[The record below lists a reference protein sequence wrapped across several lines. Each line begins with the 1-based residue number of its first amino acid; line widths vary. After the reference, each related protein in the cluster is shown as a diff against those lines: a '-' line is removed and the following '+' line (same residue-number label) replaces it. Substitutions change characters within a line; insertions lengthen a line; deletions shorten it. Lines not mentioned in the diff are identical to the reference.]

1 MKHFLLILLLLPCF
15 AFAQR
20 FPDKP
25 SNYITDAANVLSD
38 DEERQLNAKLRSFE
52 DSTTN
57 QLFIFTAASLYGDN
71 LEVFTQELF
80 KEWQIGQS
88 GKDNGILITIFVDDH
103 KFRIQTGYGL
113 EAALPD
119 LLTKHIQDN
128 DMRPSFKNNA
138 YYEGIDKGIDKLIYY
153 SKHEFNPDDLKESPV
168 GFFIFFYM
176 FGAIFLT
183 ITLLLAKG
191 IKDNPTVK
199 KTLII
204 VSIITFLIPIVGT
217 MIVFITIFVAVSYR
231 KDLLKDGTGGSGS
244 SSWSSSSSGSWSSG
258 SSFSGGGGGRSG
270 GGGSS
275 SSW

>member
-1 MKHFLLILLLLPCF
+1 MKRFLLLLLIIPCF
-15 AFAQR
+15 VIAQQ
-20 FPDKP
+20 FPAKP
-25 SNYITDAANVLSD
+25 TNYITDAADVLSD
-38 DEERQLNAKLRSFE
+38 DEERQLNAKLRGFE

-57 QLFIFTAASLYGDN
+57 QLFIYSAASLYGDN

-80 KEWQIGQS
+80 KKWQIGQS

-119 LLTKHIQDN
+119 LLTKHIQDKE
-128 DMRPSFKNNA
+128 MRPSFKSND

-153 SKHEFNPDDLKESPV
+153 SKHEFNPEDLKESPV
-168 GFFIFFYM
+168 GFFVFFYV
-176 FGAIFLT
+176 FGALFLT
-183 ITLLLAKG
+183 ITVLLAKG
-191 IKDNPTVK
+191 IKDNPTVR
-199 KTLII
+199 KTLLI
-204 VSIITFLIPIVGT
+204 VSIIAFLIPIVGT
-217 MIVFITIFVAVSYR
+217 MVVFLTIFVAVSYR

-244 SSWSSSSSGSWSSG
+244 SSWSSSSSGSRSSG